1 MRLFRRAFG
10 LALAMG
16 LMTPTLVQA
25 DDPKWPTKPIR
36 MIVPFAAGGGTD
48 LVARALAEK
57 LGAALGQ
64 NVIVDNK
71 PGASGTIAMETAAKA
86 APDGYT
92 LVLGSAS
99 SVVVNPAVQS
109 DLPYDPIKDFEHLAD
124 IGSATVVMV
133 ANPNYPVKD
142 LRDVVAL
149 AKAKPGELAYG
160 SYGIGSTGH
169 LCGEI
174 IQAGAGIK
182 MTHVPYKGAALVLQD
197 VVAGHINL
205 GFSDVQSAVP
215 MVKSGK
221 VKVVVSCT
229 RRSINF
235 PDVPGFVEQGVDFDF
250 VWRYDLMAPAHTPKP
265 IVERLHAETMKIL
278 AMPDIKERWVEF
290 GMTPSIISPDDLK
303 AQTARDIA
311 ALRKLAQDANVRP

>member
-1 MRLFRRAFG
+1 MSMLRRAVG
-10 LALAMG
+10 LALAVGMTAPG
-16 LMTPTLVQA
+16 LAMAQDA
-25 DDPKWPTKPIR
+25 KWPTKPIR

-48 LVARALAEK
+48 LVARALADK

-64 NVIVDNK
+64 TVVVDNK
-71 PGASGTIAMETAAKA
+71 PGASGSIAMETAAKA

-99 SVVVNPAVQS
+99 SVVVNPAVQT

-124 IGSATVVMV
+124 IGSATVIMV
-133 ANPNYPVKD
+133 ANPAYPVKD
-142 LRDVVAL
+142 LRDVIAL
-149 AKAKPGELAYG
+149 AKAKPGDLAYG

-182 MTHVPYKGAALVLQD
+182 MTHVPYKGAILVLQD
-197 VVAGHINL
+197 IAAGHINL

-221 VKVVVSCT
+221 VKPVVSCT

-235 PDVPGFVEQGVDFDF
+235 PDVPGYVEQGVDFDF
-250 VWRYDLMAPAHTPKP
+250 VWRYDLMAPANTPKP

-278 AMPDIKERWVEF
+278 AMPEIKERWVEF
-290 GMTPSIISPDDLK
+290 GMTPSTIKPDELK
-303 AQTARDIA
+303 SQTARDIA
-311 ALRKLAQDANVRP
+311 TLRKLAQDANVRP

>member
-1 MRLFRRAFG
+1 MRMLRRALG
-10 LALAMG
+10 LALALATMG
-16 LMTPTLVQA
+16 PVLAQA
-25 DDPKWPTKPIR
+25 EDAKWPTKTIR

-48 LVARALAEK
+48 LVARTLAER
-57 LGAALGQ
+57 LGTALGQ
-64 NVIVDNK
+64 VVIVDNK
-71 PGASGTIAMETAAKA
+71 PGASGIVAMETAQKA

-92 LVLGSAS
+92 LVLGSATT
-99 SVVVNPAVQS
+99 VVVNPAVQP

-133 ANPNYPVKD
+133 ANPSYPVKD

-149 AKAKPGELAYG
+149 AKAKPGELNYG
-160 SYGIGSTGH
+160 TWGAGSTGH
-169 LCGEI
+169 LCAEI
-174 IQAGAGIK
+174 IHAGTGAA
-182 MTHVPYKGAALVLQD
+182 MTHVPYKGAALVLND
-197 VVAGHINL
+197 VAAGHLNL

-235 PDVPGFVEQGVDFDF
+235 PDVPGFVEQGVNFDF
-250 VWRYDLMAPAHTPKP
+250 VWRYDLMAPINTPKP
-265 IVERLHAETMKIL
+265 IVDRLYAELMKIL
-278 AMPDIKERWVEF
+278 AMPDIKERWAEF
-290 GMTPSIISPDDLK
+290 GMTASTISPDDLK

-311 ALRKLAQDANVRP
+311 ALRKLAQDANIRP